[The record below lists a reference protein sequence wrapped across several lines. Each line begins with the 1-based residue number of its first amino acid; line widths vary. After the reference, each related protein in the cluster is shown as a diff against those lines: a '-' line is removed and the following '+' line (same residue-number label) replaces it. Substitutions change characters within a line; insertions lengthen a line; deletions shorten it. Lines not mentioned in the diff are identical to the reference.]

1 MSHEMRTPLNGIIG
15 VNQLLLDTPLDGEQ
29 RELVDLTKT
38 SADSLLSL
46 INDILDLTRV
56 ESGKLEL
63 EHYDFDLRSTVDD
76 AIDSIVMAASSKS
89 LEVVCVMHMNTPTRV
104 RGDGDR
110 MKQIVLNLLSN
121 AIKFTSSGEVEVRTE
136 LESETATHHVM
147 KVSVRDTGVGIP
159 EAAQSKLFS
168 RFSQV
173 DSSTTRKYGGT
184 GLGLAISAQLVEL
197 MSGTIGVASTFGN
210 GSTFWFTVVLEKA
223 KTRCNEVRQL
233 PLNMCTMLVVS
244 QNNSTRNMLTDSLE
258 AWGAEVS
265 AAANEREAQ
274 IYINYPQTA
283 AVILSLSV
291 SECHLT
297 VLESIMDL
305 VTASATKVRF
315 WIILCPIISVGLI
328 RDLITEMAA
337 SFAAKREMSAA
348 HVVESLVILPKPV
361 RQAVLYDCLIQLS
374 NTGVYR
380 KGADYDGRGTGIGE
394 FMASRESS
402 FVQLASRE
410 SSFAQLVSRDAVS
423 HNNEEHITSDVP
435 TSVQRIITSPEAVSP
450 SFRVLVAEDSRAN
463 QLMIKRMLEMHGVD
477 VTVVADG
484 CEAVDLVV
492 EKGMRFNL
500 AFFDINMGP
509 KLGGVEAMQQI
520 TKIAQVDMPI
530 VALSASIDDE
540 QMQCYYDE
548 GFSMVT
554 TKPLQVG
561 TCREILARY
570 GHVLPLAT
578 ASTAL
583 ASPARALSVAKLA
596 AAHVV
601 VGDDSLASK
610 GQRPSVLIVM
620 QNTIERLLLRHM
632 CKMEGCVVHT
642 CEAGLEA
649 LHILAANKGT
659 YDLCFMDTV
668 LSDVEPPSFCSQMS
682 EIVRGGAH

>member
-1 MSHEMRTPLNGIIG
+1 
-15 VNQLLLDTPLDGEQ
+15 
-29 RELVDLTKT
+29 
-38 SADSLLSL
+38 
-46 INDILDLTRV
+46 
-56 ESGKLEL
+56 
-63 EHYDFDLRSTVDD
+63 
-76 AIDSIVMAASSKS
+76 
-89 LEVVCVMHMNTPTRV
+89 
-104 RGDGDR
+104 
-110 MKQIVLNLLSN
+110 
-121 AIKFTSSGEVEVRTE
+121 
-136 LESETATHHVM
+136 
-147 KVSVRDTGVGIP
+147 
-159 EAAQSKLFS
+159 
-168 RFSQV
+168 
-173 DSSTTRKYGGT
+173 
-184 GLGLAISAQLVEL
+184 
-197 MSGTIGVASTFGN
+197 
-210 GSTFWFTVVLEKA
+210 
-223 KTRCNEVRQL
+223 
-233 PLNMCTMLVVS
+233 
-244 QNNSTRNMLTDSLE
+244 
-258 AWGAEVS
+258 
-265 AAANEREAQ
+265 
-274 IYINYPQTA
+274 
-283 AVILSLSV
+283 
-291 SECHLT
+291 
-297 VLESIMDL
+297 
-305 VTASATKVRF
+305 
-315 WIILCPIISVGLI
+315 
-328 RDLITEMAA
+328 
-337 SFAAKREMSAA
+337 
-348 HVVESLVILPKPV
+348 
-361 RQAVLYDCLIQLS
+361 
-374 NTGVYR
+374 
-380 KGADYDGRGTGIGE
+380 
-394 FMASRESS
+394 
-402 FVQLASRE
+402 
-410 SSFAQLVSRDAVS
+410 
-423 HNNEEHITSDVP
+423 VP

-463 QLMIKRMLEMHGVD
+463 QLVIKRMLEMHGVD

-484 CEAVDLVV
+484 SEAVDLVV

-520 TKIAQVDMPI
+520 TEIAQVDMPI

-583 ASPARALSVAKLA
+583 ASPARAPSVAKLA
-596 AAHVV
+596 ATHVV
-601 VGDDSLASK
+601 VGDDALASK